1 MSDVI
6 PYLILI
12 LIFLFFVI
20 KQKVLKRISKNE
32 IIIIIL
38 TVFITL
44 IVLMLGTDIFSFL
57 KVMNIDKYNNEMK
70 KVISFSSKLET
81 LIIVGFL
88 SPILEEMTF
97 RFVLIKILRKVF
109 KKLRYE
115 EAFLIINSSILFG
128 LIHNVTEQ
136 KIQGL
141 IAGIILG
148 ILYLYKIEIKNHKI
162 SFIKD
167 TNLTRPILFHILFN
181 LLNII
186 NYIINYY
193 KEEV

>member
-6 PYLILI
+6 LYLILI

-32 IIIIIL
+32 LIIIIL
-38 TVFITL
+38 AVFITL
-44 IVLMLGTDIFSFL
+44 IVLTLGTDIFSFF

-97 RFVLIKILRKVF
+97 RFVLIKTLRKAF

-136 KIQGL
+136 KIQSL

-186 NYIINYY
+186 NYIINY
-193 KEEV
+193 

>member
-6 PYLILI
+6 LYLILI

-38 TVFITL
+38 AVFITL
-44 IVLMLGTDIFSFL
+44 IVLTLGTDIFSFF

-81 LIIVGFL
+81 LIIVGIL

-97 RFVLIKILRKVF
+97 RFILIKTLRKAF

-136 KIQGL
+136 KIQSL

-186 NYIINYY
+186 NYIINY
-193 KEEV
+193 

>member
-1 MSDVI
+1 MSDI
-6 PYLILI
+6 ILYLILI

-38 TVFITL
+38 AVFITL
-44 IVLMLGTDIFSFL
+44 IVLTLGTDIFSFF
-57 KVMNIDKYNNEMK
+57 KVMNIDKYNDEMK

-81 LIIVGFL
+81 LIIVGIL

-97 RFVLIKILRKVF
+97 RFVLIKTLRKAF

-136 KIQGL
+136 KIQSL

-167 TNLTRPILFHILFN
+167 ANLTRPILFHILFN

-186 NYIINYY
+186 NYIINY
-193 KEEV
+193 

>member
-6 PYLILI
+6 LYLILI
-12 LIFLFFVI
+12 LIFFFFVI

-38 TVFITL
+38 AVFITL
-44 IVLMLGTDIFSFL
+44 IVLTLGTDIFSFF

-97 RFVLIKILRKVF
+97 RFVLIKTLRKAF

-136 KIQGL
+136 KIQSL

-186 NYIINYY
+186 NYIINY
-193 KEEV
+193 

>member
-38 TVFITL
+38 AVFITL
-44 IVLMLGTDIFSFL
+44 IVLTLGTDIFSFF
-57 KVMNIDKYNNEMK
+57 KVMNIDKYNDEMK

-186 NYIINYY
+186 NYIINY
-193 KEEV
+193 

>member
-6 PYLILI
+6 LYLILI

-38 TVFITL
+38 AVFITL
-44 IVLMLGTDIFSFL
+44 IVLTLGTDIFSFF

-97 RFVLIKILRKVF
+97 RFVLIL
-109 KKLRYE
+109 
-115 EAFLIINSSILFG
+115 S
-128 LIHNVTEQ
+128 LIH
-136 KIQGL
+136 I
-141 IAGIILG
+141 
-148 ILYLYKIEIKNHKI
+148 
-162 SFIKD
+162 
-167 TNLTRPILFHILFN
+167 
-181 LLNII
+181 
-186 NYIINYY
+186 
-193 KEEV
+193 

>member
-6 PYLILI
+6 LYLILI

-38 TVFITL
+38 AVFITL
-44 IVLMLGTDIFSFL
+44 TVLTLGTDIFSFF

-81 LIIVGFL
+81 FIIVGFL

-97 RFVLIKILRKVF
+97 RFVLIKTLRKAF

-136 KIQGL
+136 KIQSL

-186 NYIINYY
+186 NYIINY
-193 KEEV
+193 

>member
-6 PYLILI
+6 LYLILI

-38 TVFITL
+38 AVFITL
-44 IVLMLGTDIFSFL
+44 IVLTLGTDIFSFF

-81 LIIVGFL
+81 LIIVGIL

-97 RFVLIKILRKVF
+97 RFILIKTLRKAF

-115 EAFLIINSSILFG
+115 EAFLLS
-128 LIHNVTEQ
+128 LIH
-136 KIQGL
+136 I
-141 IAGIILG
+141 
-148 ILYLYKIEIKNHKI
+148 
-162 SFIKD
+162 
-167 TNLTRPILFHILFN
+167 
-181 LLNII
+181 
-186 NYIINYY
+186 
-193 KEEV
+193 

>member
-6 PYLILI
+6 LYLILI

-38 TVFITL
+38 AVFITL
-44 IVLMLGTDIFSFL
+44 IVLTLGTDIFSFF
-57 KVMNIDKYNNEMK
+57 KVMNIDKYNDEMK

-97 RFVLIKILRKVF
+97 RFVLIKTLRKAF

-136 KIQGL
+136 KIQSL

-186 NYIINYY
+186 NYIINY
-193 KEEV
+193 

>member
-44 IVLMLGTDIFSFL
+44 IVLMLGTDIFSFF

-186 NYIINYY
+186 NYIINY
-193 KEEV
+193 

>member
-6 PYLILI
+6 LYLILI

-38 TVFITL
+38 AVFITL
-44 IVLMLGTDIFSFL
+44 IVLTLGTDIFSFF

-97 RFVLIKILRKVF
+97 RFVLIKTLRKAF
-109 KKLRYE
+109 KKLRYK

-136 KIQGL
+136 KIQSL

-186 NYIINYY
+186 NYIINY
-193 KEEV
+193 

>member
-38 TVFITL
+38 AVFITL
-44 IVLMLGTDIFSFL
+44 IVLTLGTDIFSFF

-186 NYIINYY
+186 NYIINY
-193 KEEV
+193 

>member
-6 PYLILI
+6 LYLILI

-38 TVFITL
+38 AVFITL
-44 IVLMLGTDIFSFL
+44 IVLTLGTDIFSFF

-97 RFVLIKILRKVF
+97 RFVLIKTLRKAF

-136 KIQGL
+136 KIQSL

-186 NYIINYY
+186 NYIINY
-193 KEEV
+193 

>member
-1 MSDVI
+1 MSNEI
-6 PYLILI
+6 LYLTLILI
-12 LIFLFFVI
+12 LLFFVI

-38 TVFITL
+38 AVFITL
-44 IVLMLGTDIFSFL
+44 IILTLGMDIFSFF
-57 KVMNIDKYNNEMK
+57 KATNIAKYNNEMK

-81 LIIVGFL
+81 LIIVGIL
-88 SPILEEMTF
+88 SPVLEEMIF

-109 KKLRYE
+109 KKLRYV
-115 EAFLIINSSILFG
+115 EAFSIMNSSILFG
-128 LIHNVTEQ
+128 LIHNVIEQ

-141 IAGIILG
+141 IAGIMLG

-162 SFIKD
+162 SVIKD

-186 NYIINYY
+186 NYIINY
-193 KEEV
+193 

>member
-186 NYIINYY
+186 NYIINY
-193 KEEV
+193 

>member
-6 PYLILI
+6 LYLILI

-38 TVFITL
+38 AVFITL
-44 IVLMLGTDIFSFL
+44 IVLTLGTDIFSFF

-81 LIIVGFL
+81 LIIVGIL

-97 RFVLIKILRKVF
+97 RFVLIKTLRKAF

-136 KIQGL
+136 KIQSL

-186 NYIINYY
+186 NYIINY
-193 KEEV
+193 

>member
-6 PYLILI
+6 LYLILI

-38 TVFITL
+38 AVFITL
-44 IVLMLGTDIFSFL
+44 IVLTLGTDIFSFF
-57 KVMNIDKYNNEMK
+57 KVMNIDKYNDEMK

-81 LIIVGFL
+81 LIIVGIL

-97 RFVLIKILRKVF
+97 RFVLIKTLRKAF

-186 NYIINYY
+186 NYIINY
-193 KEEV
+193 